1 MSYWGAAVITN
12 LFSVISDELV
22 YFIWGG
28 FSVANATLNRF
39 FSLHYLLPFLLTGL
53 VLLHLLSLH
62 QNASNNPDGVESLG
76 DRIRFH
82 PYYTSKDLVGF
93 ILFFI
98 LFSFIIFYY
107 PNVLGH
113 PDNSIPA
120 NPLVTPHSIQPEWY
134 YLPFYAILRAVPNK
148 TLGVVALFASILI
161 LGLLPL
167 SSKTIRSNRYK
178 PFMKILFFFFVFNF
192 FFLLWLGAQPISA
205 PFVIL
210 AQFSTA
216 FYFLYFIILIL
227 T

>member
-1 MSYWGAAVITN
+1 MLYVLPWGQMSYWGAAVITN

-39 FSLHYLLPFLLTGL
+39 FSLHYLLPFILTGL

-62 QNASNNPDGVESLG
+62 QNASNNPDGIESLG

-82 PYYTSKDLVGF
+82 PYFTSKDLVGF
-93 ILFFI
+93 IAFFLI
-98 LFSFIIFYY
+98 FSIVIFYY

-113 PDNSIPA
+113 PDNSIMA

-161 LGLLPL
+161 LALLPL
-167 SSKTIRSNRYK
+167 SKKTIRSNRYK
-178 PFMKILFFFFVFNF
+178 PIMKVLYFFFVFNF
-192 FFLLWLGAQPISA
+192 FFLLW
-205 PFVIL
+205 
-210 AQFSTA
+210 
-216 FYFLYFIILIL
+216 
-227 T
+227 